1 MSNYNI
7 PNIANTC
14 HIFQLLTKSKKT
26 LNASEIAKELELP
39 RTSVYRILKTL
50 ESENM
55 VRKVGKGY
63 VMGHRLINLG
73 LQVVSKIPERQICVP
88 ILQQLTTQIHESTH
102 FAILSGRNM
111 LLIEVCD
118 SPHALKVASR
128 PGTLADIHCS
138 ASGKCFLAHA
148 PEAAAEALMDSLDYT
163 KRTDKTHTT
172 KESLKEE
179 LPSIKRKGYAVDD
192 IEYNYHIRC
201 LAAPVFNASGQIVGA
216 IGTTAAT
223 SRFPKSRIAEI
234 AKEVIHAANK
244 LSNEFG
250 KNIKPQ
256 NHLNHV

>member
-1 MSNYNI
+1 MSKYNI

-14 HIFQLLTKSKKT
+14 QIFQLLTKSKKT
-26 LNASEIAKELELP
+26 LNASEISKELDLP

-55 VRKVGKGY
+55 VRNVGTGY

-73 LQVVSKIPERQICVP
+73 LQVVSKIPERQLCVP
-88 ILQQLTTQIHESTH
+88 ILQQLTTKIHESTH

-138 ASGKCFLAHA
+138 ASGKCFLAYT
-148 PEAAAEALMDSLDYT
+148 PEAASEALMDSLDYT
-163 KRTDKTHTT
+163 KRTNKTHTS
-172 KESLKEE
+172 KESLQEE
-179 LPSIKRKGYAVDD
+179 LPSIKKKGYAVDN
-192 IEYNYHIRC
+192 IEYNEHIRC
-201 LAAPVFNASGQIVGA
+201 LAAPVFNASGQVVGA

-223 SRFPKSRIAEI
+223 SRFPKSKIPQI
-234 AKEVIHAANK
+234 AKEVILAANK
-244 LSNEFG
+244 LSKEFG
-250 KNIKPQ
+250 KNFNPQ
-256 NHLNHV
+256 KHFSS

>member
-1 MSNYNI
+1 MSDYKI

-14 HIFQLLTKSKKT
+14 HIFQLLVRSKKIM
-26 LNASEIAKELELP
+26 NSSEIAKELGLP

-55 VRKVGKGY
+55 VRTVGKGY

-73 LQVVSKIPERQICVP
+73 LQVVSKIPERQLCVP
-88 ILQQLTTQIHESTH
+88 ILQELTMQLNESTH

-128 PGTLADIHCS
+128 PGSLADIHCS
-138 ASGKCFLAHA
+138 ASGKCFLAYA
-148 PEAAAEALMDSLDYT
+148 PEEAAEELMDRLDYT
-163 KRTDKTHTT
+163 KRTEKTHTS
-172 KESLKEE
+172 KESLKKE
-179 LPSIKRKGYAVDD
+179 LPSIKRKGYAIDD
-192 IEYNYHIRC
+192 IEYNEHIRC

-223 SRFPKSRIAEI
+223 SRFPKSKVPEV
-234 AKEVIHAANK
+234 AKKVCAAANE
-244 LSNEFG
+244 LSKKFG
-250 KNIKPQ
+250 KI
-256 NHLNHV
+256 